1 MNRADLLALLEE
13 ARRAPSVH
21 NTQPARWRDI
31 GHRKLELCADHTRWL
46 KIADPS
52 GHDARLSLGAAYEG
66 MAIALAHR
74 GYWVSPPELMVEDE
88 GVARL
93 SFEGGG
99 EPDPLGFAV
108 ARRAAYRGTFAPARG
123 EVLNELAAALEVHK
137 VRMIRDRDAIHEL
150 AKLADRAAADFLRQP
165 GYWQET
171 WEWLRLDP
179 THPDWSRDGLNA
191 NSLALSPLEQRLGG
205 VFMKPGAFD
214 VMRRLGLAGL
224 LLSERARVE
233 SAGALLLFIART
245 GEDPFETGRAFYRR
259 WLEVTAAGLA
269 LCPMSALADSRR
281 ANDKVRSMF
290 SLPDEQRLVNVFRIG
305 ATPPG
310 FPARLTP
317 RLPAEEL
324 LVI

>member
-21 NTQPARWRDI
+21 NTQPARWRDV
-31 GHRKLELCADHTRWL
+31 GHHKLELRADRTRWL

-74 GYWVSPPELMVEDE
+74 GYWVSPPELLVEDE

-99 EPDPLGFAV
+99 EPDPLGFAI
-108 ARRAAYRGTFAPARG
+108 ARRAAYRGTFAPTRG
-123 EVLNELAAALEVHK
+123 EVLKELADALEVHQ
-137 VRMIRDRDAIHEL
+137 VRMVRDREAIRTL
-150 AKLADRAAADFLRQP
+150 AKLADRAAAEFLHVP

-171 WEWLRLDP
+171 WEWLRLDRS
-179 THPDWSRDGLNA
+179 HPGWARDGLNA
-191 NSLALSPLEQRLGG
+191 ETLALSPLEQRVGG
-205 VFMKPGAFD
+205 VLMKPATFE

-224 LLSERARVE
+224 LLSEQTKVE
-233 SAGALLLFIART
+233 SAGALLLFTART

-259 WLEVTAAGLA
+259 WLQVTAAGLA
-269 LCPMSALADSRR
+269 LCPMSVLADSKHANEEVRR
-281 ANDKVRSMF
+281 MF
-290 SLPDEQRLVNVFRIG
+290 ALPDGLRLVNVFRIG

-310 FPARLTP
+310 FSPRLTP